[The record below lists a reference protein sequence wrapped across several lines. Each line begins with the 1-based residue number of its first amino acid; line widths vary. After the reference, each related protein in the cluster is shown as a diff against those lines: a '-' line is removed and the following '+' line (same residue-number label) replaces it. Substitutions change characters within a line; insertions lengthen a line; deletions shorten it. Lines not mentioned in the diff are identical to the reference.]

1 MFYTLQQLPYPKGPK
16 QHNPIKND
24 QKSSFKPYKISIF
37 ANQNQRG
44 KMRRNEARLEL
55 TKQEMREYGHRVVDA
70 IVEHHHTQAQK
81 LPVALGS
88 RQEMDLMFLEEAPEQ
103 GSDPNKVLEFVIE
116 KVMANSGNMAHP
128 KAFSFVPGPSNY
140 ISVMADALATGYN
153 IFSGGWAASPAAAEL
168 EIITIQWLLK
178 IFGFPKKKGGG
189 IFTSGGSMANLTA
202 VATARRIKCGDDF
215 SKAVIYLSDQAHS
228 SNIKA
233 IRVLGFRK
241 EQIRIIPTDSEFK
254 FGVSKLRNCIAKDRL
269 EGLQPL
275 CLIATAGTTNT
286 GTVDPLLELG
296 KICKNENIWFH
307 IDGAYGGAA
316 YLTPK
321 GRLLMKGIEKADSL
335 TVDPH
340 KWFFQPYEMG
350 CLLVRDHKQLSHT
363 FTEKPEY
370 LRDIE
375 GNTSE
380 INFYDHGIQLTR
392 RFRALKFYMSL
403 KTFGLKQ
410 FRDAIAYSIDL
421 AEHVETHLRGSK
433 SWQVVFPATLAVIN
447 FRYNPI
453 QKDYGEKQLD
463 RINQYISEKVVASRK
478 ALLVTTL
485 LHGQVVLRMCLINP
499 RTSMEDVL
507 QTLELCKEFALEFEA
522 QGNGS

>member
-1 MFYTLQQLPYPKGPK
+1 MK
-16 QHNPIKND
+16 KN
-24 QKSSFKPYKISIF
+24 K
-37 ANQNQRG
+37 
-44 KMRRNEARLEL
+44 ARLEL
-55 TKQEMREYGHRVVDA
+55 SKEEMKSYGYQIVDA
-70 IVEHHHTQAQK
+70 IVEHHATQDQK

-88 RQEMDLMFLEEAPEQ
+88 RKEMDSLFLEEAPEK
-103 GSDPNKVLEFVIE
+103 GSDPSQVLDFVLE
-116 KVMANSGNMAHP
+116 KVMTNSANLAHP
-128 KAFSFVPGPSNY
+128 RSFSFVPGPSNY

-168 EIITIQWLLK
+168 EIVTIQWLLK

-202 VATARRIKCGDDF
+202 VVTARRIKCGDDF

-233 IRVLGFRK
+233 IRVLGFKK
-241 EQIRIIPTDSEFK
+241 EQIRIIPTDNELK
-254 FGVSKLRNCIAKDRL
+254 FSVNKLKNCIAKDRL
-269 EGLQPL
+269 EGLQPF
-275 CLIATAGTTNT
+275 CLIASAGTTNT
-286 GTVDPLLELG
+286 GTVDPLVELG
-296 KICKNENIWFH
+296 NICKKEDIWYH

-316 YLTPK
+316 ILSKK
-321 GRLLMKGIEKADSL
+321 GKQAMKGVEKADSL

-350 CLLVRDHKQLSHT
+350 CLLIRNHKNLSHT

-403 KTFGLKQ
+403 KTFGLKE
-410 FRDAIAYSIDL
+410 FRDAITYNIDL
-421 AEHVETHLRGSK
+421 AEEVENILRGSK
-433 SWQVVFPATLAVIN
+433 SWEVVFPATLAVIN

-453 QKDYGEKQLD
+453 HKNYGDKELD
-463 RINQYISEKVVASRK
+463 EFNQYISEKVVESRK
-478 ALLVTTL
+478 ALLVTTIL
-485 LHGQVVLRMCLINP
+485 NGQIVLRMCLINP
-499 RTSMEDVL
+499 RTTLDDVTE
-507 QTLELCKEFALEFEA
+507 TLELCKQFALEKEEKMKEKV
-522 QGNGS
+522 